1 MTTQER
7 FERLRALLP
16 TFVNPVF
23 VIAQVDPDALGS
35 NFGLVHLF
43 AQLGVEA
50 KVYYAGSIGQHAS
63 MAIVNRFALGSAMRP
78 VRELKLENQTV
89 CFSDSS
95 SLHDRRLPFELRP
108 EQVGLIV
115 DHHRGC
121 ELEDGDS
128 RMVWI
133 DEGVGSASTLV
144 YELVE
149 AADLPLQPH
158 DPVGMMLA
166 MGIYNDTHDL
176 IAASD
181 RDSRAYHEVTR
192 RSCDMSTLKQ
202 LIHHSLPSTYFDNFQ
217 TALLSR
223 DRRRSTLVATV
234 GRVPEEQGDDISIIA
249 NQLLRD
255 PGLSLVVVYA
265 LIGSRVRLSARCK
278 DISMDLNS
286 YLRKRFGD
294 QAGAKLTPDGHGEGG
309 ALLSIDLGDWM
320 SEEIAPE
327 VDAIAAKW
335 IKRKIFG

>member
-7 FERLRALLP
+7 LGKLRALLA
-16 TFVNPVF
+16 TFDHPVF

-35 NFGLVHLF
+35 NFGLVRLF
-43 AQLGVEA
+43 AHLGVEA

-63 MAIVNRFALGSAMRP
+63 MAIVNRFGLGGSMRP
-78 VRELKLENQTV
+78 VRELKLENQTI
-89 CFSDSS
+89 CFADSS
-95 SLHDRRLPFELRP
+95 SLRDRRLPFELRP
-108 EQVGLIV
+108 EQIGVIV

-121 ELEDGDS
+121 ELEDSDS

-133 DEGVGSASTLV
+133 DEEVGSASTLV

-149 AADLPLQPH
+149 AAEFPLQSH

-176 IAASD
+176 IAASE

-217 TALLSR
+217 TALQQR
-223 DRRRSTLVATV
+223 DRRSSVLVTTV
-234 GRVPEEQGDDISIIA
+234 GLIPEEQGDDISIIA

-265 LIGSRVRLSARCK
+265 LIGNRVRLSARCK
-278 DISMDLNS
+278 DISMDLNTF
-286 YLRKRFGD
+286 LRQRFGD

-309 ALLSIDLGDWM
+309 AILSMDLGEWM
-320 SEEIAPE
+320 TDEARAE
-327 VDAIAAKW
+327 VESLAAKR
-335 IKRKIFG
+335 IKKKIFG